1 MMQGYL
7 VGNGIADELFD
18 GNALVPFAFG
28 MGLIS
33 SEIYEVRF
41 SSSMKDFEPATVEY
55 SVSADLD
62 FPTSLLASLF

>member
-41 SSSMKDFEPATVEY
+41 SSSMKDFEPDTVE
-55 SVSADLD
+55 
-62 FPTSLLASLF
+62 